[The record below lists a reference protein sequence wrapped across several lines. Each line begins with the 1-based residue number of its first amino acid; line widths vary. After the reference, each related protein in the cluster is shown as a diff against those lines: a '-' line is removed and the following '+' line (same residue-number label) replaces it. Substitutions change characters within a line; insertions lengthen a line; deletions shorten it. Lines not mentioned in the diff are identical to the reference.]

1 MSLTPSRLLRVARPV
16 LLAALVVACVVA
28 LVASWGDVADALPR
42 VGVVRLGVATVAA
55 IVAGVLLAVGWR
67 ILLVDIAE
75 QDVALG
81 EAVAA
86 YSAAQ
91 LGKYVPGSVW
101 PVVVQLALT
110 RRHGIARRAV
120 VSAFV
125 VQVVILVVAAVASAA
140 VTLPWVDAE
149 QLRTRWWLLLVAP
162 AMGVMLVPRV
172 QRAVL
177 DRAGRLLGRDLHVPM
192 PSMATNGRAAV
203 VSVLVYVAYGL
214 HLAVLAQPL
223 STRPTISVVLQS
235 IGGFALAW
243 AAGLLVIFAPAGLG
257 VRELVLTLTMG
268 AVVLGDDATALAV
281 LSRVSV
287 ALADL
292 VLGVGGLAL
301 LAALGISTGRARREL
316 AAERAGTAPEVDR
329 PGAGSG

>member
-1 MSLTPSRLLRVARPV
+1 MRAARPV
-16 LLAALVVACVVA
+16 LLAALVVACAVA
-28 LVASWGDVADALPR
+28 LVASWDDVADALPR
-42 VGVVRLGVATVAA
+42 VGLVRLAVSTVAA

-67 ILLVDIAE
+67 ILLVDIAGH
-75 QDVALG
+75 DVPPG

-86 YSAAQ
+86 YSTAQ

-101 PVVVQLALT
+101 PVVVQVALT
-110 RRHGIARRAV
+110 RRYGIPRRAV
-120 VSAFV
+120 VSAFL
-125 VQVVILVVAAVASAA
+125 VQVVILVVAAVTSAA

-162 AMGVMLVPRV
+162 AMLVMLVPRV

-177 DRAGRLLGRDLHVPM
+177 DRAGRLLRRDLHVPM
-192 PSMATNGRAAV
+192 PSVAANGRAAA
-203 VSVLVYVAYGL
+203 VSVLVYVAYGV
-214 HLAVLAQPL
+214 HLAVLADPL
-223 STRPTISVVLQS
+223 STDATVAVLLQS

-243 AAGLLVIFAPAGLG
+243 AAGLVVIFAPAGLG

-268 AVVLGDDATALAV
+268 AVVLAEDATALAV

-287 ALADL
+287 AIADL
-292 VLGVGGLAL
+292 VLGVVGLAV

-316 AAERAGTAPEVDR
+316 AAEPD
-329 PGAGSG
+329 GAD